1 MSSNKNRNSLLLP
14 KNKNQLKS
22 TLEKI
27 GNILVKNKILE
38 GKYTNKDAKS
48 AIEAIA
54 SQLDPM
60 TRKRNHRNSLA
71 LIKNP
76 KIRTKSRKHRN
87 SLKIIR
93 EKLNKQKKKDLI
105 SFN

>member
-1 MSSNKNRNSLLLP
+1 MSNNSNRNSLLLP

-22 TLEKI
+22 TLKKI
-27 GNILVKNKILE
+27 GFILVKNKILE
-38 GKYTNKDAKS
+38 GKYTSKDAKS

-54 SQLDPM
+54 YQLDPM

-71 LIKNP
+71 LIK
-76 KIRTKSRKHRN
+76 TKSRKHRN
-87 SLKIIR
+87 SFSLIR
-93 EKLNKQKKKDLI
+93 KKKTKDLI